1 MARVLLVENEPT
13 DRAILANIVERTG
26 HEVYFAYGGWEALG
40 IYLKG
45 GIDIVVTDL
54 QMPDGDG
61 LELIEA
67 FGALLPE
74 PVIIAVSG
82 KGHQLL
88 AEAER
93 KGAFAALSKPI
104 ELTEFVETLA
114 QAAQDCPG
122 GAEAPPPPRRDR
134 SSTATC

>member
-67 FGALLPE
+67 LGALLPE

-114 QAAQDCPG
+114 QAAQDWPG

>member
-1 MARVLLVENEPT
+1 MARVLIVENDQT
-13 DRAILANIVERTG
+13 DRIILANIVERTG
-26 HEVYFAYGGWEALG
+26 HEVDFACGGKEALG

-67 FGALLPE
+67 LGALLPE

-82 KGHQLL
+82 IGPKLL
-88 AEAER
+88 TEAES

-104 ELTEFVETLA
+104 ELIEFVETLA
-114 QAAQDCPG
+114 QAAQDRPG
-122 GAEAPPPPRRDR
+122 AGASRPPRRDR
-134 SSTATC
+134 SSTATS